1 MKNKSLIIIL
11 IITLILVTISCG
23 EKTTEIESD
32 NFGVILD
39 SVFYST
45 IQEAINEAA
54 NGDTIY
60 LTEGI
65 YADAGDKNLNWDGDE
80 KHLTITTVE
89 EANAIIE
96 CNGKGS
102 GFRFDRTNQN
112 TSDIID
118 GIKIKNCEKYDS
130 ENKIG
135 YAGIYC
141 EGVAVTIK
149 NCTITDCGWCGVY
162 CDNADPIIENCIF
175 SENQVG
181 IMADDHSLPSIK
193 LSIIENNKLE
203 SIYATDES
211 YISIINNLIVNN
223 QRGIHC
229 LGGASAK
236 IVNNTIADNNEWGIK
251 LRNEIPADVINSIIW
266 SNGTCFDVDYNKITV
281 SYSCAQDSIASVNP
295 DSLGNIYDDPLFE
308 NPGIGDFHLTWINF
322 PDTTL
327 KSPCINAGNND
338 AVNWDFDLDDDPRIN
353 GETVDMGAYEW

>member
-1 MKNKSLIIIL
+1 MRNKSLIIIL
-11 IITLILVTISCG
+11 IITLILSTISCG
-23 EKTTEIESD
+23 KKTTEIKSD

-39 SVFYST
+39 SLRYST
-45 IQEAINEAA
+45 IQEAINESAD
-54 NGDTIY
+54 GDTIY

-65 YADAGDKNLNWDGDE
+65 YADAGDKNLTWDGNE
-80 KHLTITTVE
+80 KHLTITLHE
-89 EANAIIE
+89 DADYAIIE

-112 TSDIID
+112 TLDIID
-118 GIKIKNCEKYDS
+118 GITIRNCEKYDS
-130 ENKIG
+130 ENEIG

-149 NCTITDCGWCGVY
+149 NCIIIDCGWCGVY
-162 CDNADPIIENCIF
+162 CDNADPIIENCMF
-175 SENQVG
+175 SKNLVG
-181 IMADDHSLPSIK
+181 IMADNHSLPSIK

-211 YISIINNLIVNN
+211 YISILNNLIVNN

-236 IVNNTIADNNEWGIK
+236 IVNNTIADNDEWGIK
-251 LRNEIPADVINSIIW
+251 LRNDTPADVINSIIW

-281 SYSCAQDSIASVNP
+281 SYSCAQDSIPSVNP
-295 DSLGNIYDDPLFE
+295 DSLGNIYK
-308 NPGIGDFHLTWINF
+308 NPCFVFPGRDYHLQNTSPNI
-322 PDTTL
+322 
-327 KSPCINAGNND
+327 SPCIDAGNND
-338 AVNWDFDLDDDPRIN
+338 VVNWDDDLDDEPRIN